1 MPLNRQNIL
10 SMIRVGKDGN
20 SILKILDVI
29 VEEYQQQI
37 VNDNQQQD
45 TVAMS

>member
-1 MPLNRQNIL
+1 MTLDRQSIL

-37 VNDNQQQD
+37 VNNDQQQD
-45 TVAMS
+45 AVAMS

>member
-1 MPLNRQNIL
+1 MPLNRQSIL

-45 TVAMS
+45 AVAMS